1 MVHALL
7 ALVCVFWPS
16 GNRLTAVAGW
26 LSASGGLIFAGAL
39 AMIGLLDIRA
49 MGAVAPIG
57 GLLMISAWLVMMLAV
72 LRSPSLND

>member
-1 MVHALL
+1 MAL
-7 ALVCVFWPS
+7 AP
-16 GNRLTAVAGW
+16 
-26 LSASGGLIFAGAL
+26 GAL

-57 GLLMISAWLVMMLAV
+57 GLLMISAWLVIMLAV